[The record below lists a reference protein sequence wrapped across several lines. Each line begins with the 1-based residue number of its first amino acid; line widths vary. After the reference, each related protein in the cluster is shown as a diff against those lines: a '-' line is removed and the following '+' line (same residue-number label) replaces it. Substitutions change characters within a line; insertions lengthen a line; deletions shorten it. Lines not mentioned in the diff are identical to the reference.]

1 MAGGPWDT
9 EKDLRQIANLGLLEF
24 MSQLARQGKEDDD
37 PNPTVRN
44 RQLPSRDV
52 EVGPFIGPAC
62 GASPP
67 GKKILK
73 GEYVDMAEL
82 LKDNMEVERHLQES
96 EMGHA
101 SRVAIR
107 REIPDLLSAI
117 ACMQLSFVLST
128 WRKPGNCGLIKP
140 PSLERQRSVV
150 GGAGIFMMLPFGNK
164 WYRCRIPTSQS

>member
-62 GASPP
+62 GASSI
-67 GKKILK
+67 GGIDSKRRIC
-73 GEYVDMAEL
+73 
-82 LKDNMEVERHLQES
+82 
-96 EMGHA
+96 GHGG
-101 SRVAIR
+101 VA
-107 REIPDLLSAI
+107 
-117 ACMQLSFVLST
+117 
-128 WRKPGNCGLIKP
+128 
-140 PSLERQRSVV
+140 ERQH
-150 GGAGIFMMLPFGNK
+150 GGGKVTAGE
-164 WYRCRIPTSQS
+164 